1 MCRGGATPRKE
12 DAVRGSTA
20 HAMAWIYL
28 TVPLAVIAIMV
39 AIVPIVVAIV
49 LESRAKGR
57 RQSVRGRVEPAPNP
71 VLAIRDRATV
81 CAICSCVIADELT
94 HRMATHSVTGA
105 VARDMP
111 VSVGTAQHQNVQSQG
126 RTPVLTDRNQKVG
139 WQ

>member
-1 MCRGGATPRKE
+1 
-12 DAVRGSTA
+12 
-20 HAMAWIYL
+20 MAWIYL

-57 RQSVRGRVEPAPNP
+57 RPAVRAGMQLAPHP

-81 CAICSCVIADELT
+81 CAICSCVIADQLT

-105 VARDMP
+105 VARDVP
-111 VSVGTAQHQNVQSQG
+111 VSAGTAQHPNVQSQG
-126 RTPVLTDRNQKVG
+126 RTPVLTDRSQKVG